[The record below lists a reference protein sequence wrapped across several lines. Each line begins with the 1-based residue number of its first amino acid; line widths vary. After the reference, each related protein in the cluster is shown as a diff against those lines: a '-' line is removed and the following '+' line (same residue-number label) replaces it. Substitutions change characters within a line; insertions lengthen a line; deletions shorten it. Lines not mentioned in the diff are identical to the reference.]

1 MIEKILHKQHSPLS
15 NQEYVTLLNNV
26 SDKIIL
32 VSKGSGNPENI
43 TKHLT
48 YIASMNVV
56 SLLDPTRQSVDTDLL
71 RNSTDLII
79 FYKQLDFLLFSSC
92 TEGYPDYYDKVLTNL
107 IMGLQNQIQD
117 DFNYTEWTKNFYDLA
132 KSLYKYTWFEHYLKP
147 SQDKVLRYFFR
158 NHRHLVLQLLIM
170 QYYANIQI

>member
-1 MIEKILHKQHSPLS
+1 MKLKTLHKQHSPLT
-15 NQEYVTLLNNV
+15 NDEYITLLNNV
-26 SDKIIL
+26 SDKLIL
-32 VSKGSGNPENI
+32 VSRGPGDREII

-71 RNSTDLII
+71 RNTKDLII
-79 FYKQLDFLLFSSC
+79 FYKQLDFLVFSSC
-92 TEGYPDYYDKVLTNL
+92 TEGYPDYFDRLVTNL
-107 IMGLQNQIQD
+107 IMGLQNQLQD
-117 DFNYTEWTKNFYDLA
+117 DFNYTEWTDNFYELA
-132 KSLYKYTWFEHYLKP
+132 KSLYKKTWFEHYLKP
-147 SQDKVLRYFFR
+147 SEDRVLRYFFR

>member
-1 MIEKILHKQHSPLS
+1 MIEKILPRHKPLS
-15 NQEYVTLLNNV
+15 NQEYVNLLNSV

-32 VSKGSGNPENI
+32 VSRGSDDEEII

-56 SLLDPTRQSVDTDLL
+56 SLLDPTRQSVETNVL
-71 RNSTDLII
+71 RNTKELII

-92 TEGYPDYYDKVLTNL
+92 TEGYPDYFDKLLTNL
-107 IMGLQNQIQD
+107 IMGLQNQKQD
-117 DFNYTEWTKNFYDLA
+117 DFNYTEWTDDFYELA
-132 KSLYKYTWFEHYLKP
+132 KSLYKETWIDNLIEP
-147 SQDKVLRYFFR
+147 SEDKILRYFFR